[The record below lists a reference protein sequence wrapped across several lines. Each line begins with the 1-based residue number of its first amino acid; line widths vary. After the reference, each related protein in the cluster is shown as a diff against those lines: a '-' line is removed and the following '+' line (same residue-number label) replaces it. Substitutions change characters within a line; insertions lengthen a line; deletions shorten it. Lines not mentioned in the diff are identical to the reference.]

1 MANDQFKKY
10 KEMKLI
16 KSITPIL
23 ALSLLLLSSFTIDK
37 RTEKKLLKDIKSVW
51 ELKDAAFIKIKI
63 EGIQNGDDLYL
74 VKSADKTVGF
84 AYLGLAESRSEKI
97 DYSILFNLDATISK
111 VNIIKYRE
119 NYGGEV
125 GSKRWL
131 KQFIGKLNGEE
142 MKYRN
147 DISAIS
153 GATIS
158 VKSMVNAIEGA
169 SKFVFTNKEKIYE

>member
-1 MANDQFKKY
+1 M
-10 KEMKLI
+10 
-16 KSITPIL
+16 KSIKPITILL
-23 ALSLLLLSSFTIDK
+23 AIALLLLSSFTIDK
-37 RTEKKLLKDIKSVW
+37 RTEKKLRKDIKYIW
-51 ELKDAAFIKIKI
+51 ELKDVDFIKIKVD
-63 EGIQNGDDLYL
+63 GIQKGDDIYL
-74 VKSADKTVGF
+74 VKSEEETIGF
-84 AYLGLAESRSEKI
+84 VYLGEAESRSEKI
-97 DYSILFNLDATISK
+97 DYSIIFNLDATISK

-131 KQFIGKLNGEE
+131 KQFIGKLNGKE

-158 VKSMVNAIEGA
+158 VKSMVNAVEEA
-169 SKFVFTNKEKIYE
+169 SKFVFSNKEKIYE